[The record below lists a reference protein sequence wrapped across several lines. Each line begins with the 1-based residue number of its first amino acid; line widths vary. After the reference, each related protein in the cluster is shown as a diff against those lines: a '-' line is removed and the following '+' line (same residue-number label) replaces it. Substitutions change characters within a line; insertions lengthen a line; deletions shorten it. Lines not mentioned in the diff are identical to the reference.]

1 MVPSKGVLTIVG
13 DVDPDYIKERLS
25 FLLRDFK
32 ASPHA
37 FTSHESPPPL
47 PKIHEKKVK
56 KDTFQ
61 TQILLGFQTPGL
73 KSKERIPLEVLS
85 AALSGQDGRLF
96 RILRDEKALAYS
108 VTSLVIF
115 YPERSAFIFYI
126 ACSPEKTKEA
136 IQGFWDIL
144 KEISKKG
151 LTEEE
156 ISRAKKRLLG
166 DLKVSLQSNIAKSE
180 DMAVNE
186 VLGLGWDYSKKFE
199 KEVNKVSSEE
209 IKDIIKKYFSKDRS
223 FLLILGK

>member
-1 MVPSKGVLTIVG
+1 M
-13 DVDPDYIKERLS
+13 
-25 FLLRDFK
+25 
-32 ASPHA
+32 
-37 FTSHESPPPL
+37 
-47 PKIHEKKVK
+47 
-56 KDTFQ
+56 
-61 TQILLGFQTPGL
+61 
-73 KSKERIPLEVLS
+73 
-85 AALSGQDGRLF
+85 
-96 RILRDEKALAYS
+96 
-108 VTSLVIF
+108 
-115 YPERSAFIFYI
+115 
-126 ACSPEKTKEA
+126 
-136 IQGFWDIL
+136 

-180 DMAVNE
+180 DVAVNE